1 MVKEGISE
9 EMAFGLK
16 PEGLIELSRQKYE
29 EDHCKQ
35 KEKASL
41 TTKQ

>member
-16 PEGLIELSRQKYE
+16 PEGLTELSWLKYE

-41 TTKQ
+41 TTK